1 MFDGSPDNLTVT
13 VQKSG
18 SGFLGIQI
26 LFEKKKH
33 KKERVLKILGVKPG
47 ATFTD
52 LVPKSSGLKPTKP
65 SYSAFK
71 L

>member
-1 MFDGSPDNLTVT
+1 M
-13 VQKSG
+13 
-18 SGFLGIQI
+18 
-26 LFEKKKH
+26 